1 MFPKAQKKEKRW
13 CYVWMLYD
21 SSQLLT
27 TVFCSATKV
36 NTSRG
41 GLIDNEAL
49 IEALRQ
55 GANPKKGWGVATFG
69 TIFSYFKLLSC
80 AILLD
85 ICQVISCGSWVQTF
99 PLYWYDGSKIW
110 LKDGRLWKM
119 LAYQGIARSW
129 NTDQNKKDRKQRTS
143 SAYPIHI
150 LNPRTY
156 HVIHV
161 IHYSIHIRTNI
172 YIYIQLQDDTC
183 I

>member
-1 MFPKAQKKEKRW
+1 MFECCMIPRN
-13 CYVWMLYD
+13 
-21 SSQLLT
+21 SQLLL
-27 TVFCSATKV
+27 FATKV

-55 GANPKKGWGVATFG
+55 GADPKKGWGVATFV
-69 TIFSYFKLLSC
+69 TICSYFKLLSC

-99 PLYWYDGSKIW
+99 PLYWYDGSKLW

-119 LAYQGIARSW
+119 RVYQGIARSW
-129 NTDQNKKDRKQRTS
+129 NTDQKKKGRKQRTS
-143 SAYPIHI
+143 SACRGSEPDSH
-150 LNPRTY
+150 LEPPTY

-161 IHYSIHIRTNI
+161 IQWFPFMHIRI
-172 YIYIQLQDDTC
+172 YMHGYKMIHAYSCT
-183 I
+183 